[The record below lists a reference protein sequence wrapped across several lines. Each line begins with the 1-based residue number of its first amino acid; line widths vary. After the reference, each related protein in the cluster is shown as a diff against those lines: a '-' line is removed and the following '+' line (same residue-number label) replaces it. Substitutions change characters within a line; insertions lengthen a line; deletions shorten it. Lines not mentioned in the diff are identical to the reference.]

1 MAKPSRLEQIASD
14 MRATLAATQASYAH
28 YKLQRGLEL
37 VLQRTDR
44 GFRLALGRTDAPP
57 SDVEI
62 EVCQAAF
69 RVPPGVDATLK
80 RVDRPGKAGSRTYHV
95 AEMHWSETA

>member
-1 MAKPSRLEQIASD
+1 MSKLQQIASD
-14 MRATLAATQASYAH
+14 MRTMLATTDARFVHYRLA
-28 YKLQRGLEL
+28 RGLEL
-37 VLQRTDR
+37 VLERTEP

-69 RVPPGVDATLK
+69 HVPPGVDATLTTK
-80 RVDRPGKAGSRTYHV
+80 QRPGKAGSRTYHV
-95 AEMHWSETA
+95 AEMTWREVK